1 MGELILLLS
10 ILFIFLFIG
19 VPVAFALG
27 ATAVIGIIVFLDVRQ
42 LAQVVSITYIQG
54 TSMALMVAP
63 LFILMSELLSH
74 GGMAKDIF
82 GVLSKWL
89 KKIPGSLAVSNI
101 FACSI
106 FAALCGSSP
115 VTAATLGKISIPEM
129 ENKGYNRGLS
139 IGSTVAGGTIGILIP
154 PSLSLIVYGIITE
167 TSISKLLVAGIIP
180 GVLLTVMFAFYILV
194 RVKLNPGLVQ
204 QLQKNDGLTLSN
216 EESSFMEDA
225 LRLFPSLFL
234 IITVLG
240 LMYLGYVTPTE
251 AAGIGAL
258 GAFLILL
265 LMGRLTR
272 PILKTVL
279 METAK
284 TTSMLLFLVINGL
297 AFAYLVSSLGLPQ
310 EVTGLIT
317 DISSN
322 KWITLL
328 LVYLLWLAL
337 GTIMDPMS
345 MVVVTMPFLFSPLV
359 SLGFDPVWIG
369 VAVTIA
375 VEIGMITPPV
385 GLNLFVVKGITD
397 APFEEIMSAAWPFLL
412 VMLLFYF
419 IVTVFPGLVM
429 YLPNTM

>member
-1 MGELILLLS
+1 VCSSDL
-10 ILFIFLFIG
+10 IFLFIG

-328 LVYLLWLAL
+328 LVYLLR
-337 GTIMDPMS
+337 
-345 MVVVTMPFLFSPLV
+345 FC
-359 SLGFDPVWIG
+359 
-369 VAVTIA
+369 
-375 VEIGMITPPV
+375 
-385 GLNLFVVKGITD
+385 
-397 APFEEIMSAAWPFLL
+397 
-412 VMLLFYF
+412 
-419 IVTVFPGLVM
+419 
-429 YLPNTM
+429 